1 MKSVEM
7 CVINSS
13 SAEEMVA
20 TSVNAVSS
28 ADETTLPE
36 TVKCASTNFSTNNS
50 ELLSKP
56 SSTYIALI
64 AKVILSS
71 PSKTLNLAAIYRA
84 MEERFPHIRSRGPGW
99 RNSVRHNLSVNDC
112 FVKVS
117 RCEDGRG
124 HYWGVH
130 QAHLRDFEQGNFK
143 RYRRARGRRE
153 RCNEV
158 AQTDPSCLAGR
169 FCESGSCLEPHCPLQ
184 NPQRRQLSSSDW
196 IQSCYGPWWI
206 SAGRVQ
212 PPSWMKLCHLTARP
226 TDSCHKATAGRGDR
240 SQPIAP
246 NVYCWDMKG
255 LALPD
260 MKESY
265 DGWFMTPLTRAVA
278 CPVCWC
284 VPPVIQESE
293 SLYHKK

>member
-1 MKSVEM
+1 
-7 CVINSS
+7 
-13 SAEEMVA
+13 MVA
-20 TSVNAVSS
+20 TSANVDS
-28 ADETTLPE
+28 DKTTSPG
-36 TVKCASTNFSTNNS
+36 TVKRTSTSSSTNNS
-50 ELLSKP
+50 QLLAKP
-56 SSTYIALI
+56 SPTYIALI
-64 AKVILSS
+64 AEVILSS

-130 QAHLRDFEQGNFK
+130 QAHLRNFEQGDFK
-143 RYRRARGRRE
+143 QYRRARGRRE
-153 RCNEV
+153 QCNGV
-158 AQTDPSCLAGR
+158 ARTDPSCLVGR
-169 FCESGSCLEPHCPLQ
+169 FCQSGSSLEPHCPLQ
-184 NPQRRQLSSSDW
+184 NPRKHQLSSSDR
-196 IQSCYGPWWI
+196 IRPCYGRRWI

-212 PPSWMKLCHLTARP
+212 PPSWMKLSPPTERP
-226 TDSCHKATAGRGDR
+226 TDSCCKATAGRGDR
-240 SQPIAP
+240 SQPIDLS
-246 NVYCWDMKG
+246 VYCWDMKG
-255 LALPD
+255 LTLPD

-284 VPPVIQESE
+284 VSPVIQESE

>member
-1 MKSVEM
+1 
-7 CVINSS
+7 
-13 SAEEMVA
+13 MVA
-20 TSVNAVSS
+20 AS
-28 ADETTLPE
+28 ANVVGSKDETTSPE
-36 TVKCASTNFSTNNS
+36 TVKRASTNSSTNNS
-50 ELLSKP
+50 QLLSKP
-56 SSTYIALI
+56 SPTYIALI

-84 MEERFPHIRSRGPGW
+84 MEERFPHLGSRGPGW

-117 RCEDGRG
+117 HCEDGRG

-153 RCNEV
+153 RCNG
-158 AQTDPSCLAGR
+158 AARTDPSCLAGR

-184 NPQRRQLSSSDW
+184 KPRRHQLSISDR
-196 IQSCYGPWWI
+196 IQPCYGPWWI
-206 SAGRVQ
+206 SVGRVQ
-212 PPSWMKLCHLTARP
+212 PPSWMKLCPPTERP
-226 TDSCHKATAGRGDR
+226 TDSCCKATAGRGDR
-240 SQPIAP
+240 SQPVAP
-246 NVYCWDMKG
+246 SVYCWDMKG
-255 LALPD
+255 LTLPD

-265 DGWFMTPLTRAVA
+265 DGPFMTPLTRAVA

-284 VPPVIQESE
+284 VSPVSQGSE